1 MERLCADISLCCCC
15 CCWDNEELV
24 LLEAT
29 DDGDAETVGGV
40 AVVASDADEVEVV
53 AGVKNTDIVFGGRLL
68 VLRFTTS

>member
-1 MERLCADISLCCCC
+1 M
-15 CCWDNEELV
+15 
-24 LLEAT
+24 EAT
-29 DDGDAETVGGV
+29 DDGDAETVGGGV